1 MPARFDPNEFPIASK
16 TTVMLDIAPLP
27 TGPMLQLPVLVA
39 RGREPGKTVVV
50 LGGVHGDE
58 YEGMAAT
65 REVYRELDPQEMRG
79 TFIGVPVVNPPAFAT
94 HTRTSPLDG
103 QNMAR
108 VFPGRADGT
117 ISEQIA
123 HQLLTQVLKQADFLI
138 DLHSSGSYMSMPLL
152 IGYFHGDTEAGR
164 VSHEAALRFGLPVVW
179 GHEGTSEGRTL
190 SEPHKWGVPW
200 LYTESPSGGWLHSD
214 VAAQYAD
221 GVFNVM
227 RYLGILPGEAP
238 AITPTARTR
247 RRRRYRQESRRSCQ
261 RLSRAN
267 RRHPDRGGSRRS
279 ARRDRRPRRRN
290 ARRNPRP
297 ILRHPH
303 APPRNRQRHRG
314 RPGVS
319 PDVGVDL

>member
-1 MPARFDPNEFPIASK
+1 MPARFDPTNLPVASK

-27 TGPMLQLPVLVA
+27 TGPMLELPILAA
-39 RGREPGKTVVV
+39 RGREPGKTIVV

-58 YEGMAAT
+58 YEGMAAV
-65 REVYRELDPQEMRG
+65 REVYRELDPWELRG

-94 HTRTSPLDG
+94 HTRVSPLDG

-117 ISEQIA
+117 TSERIA
-123 HQLLTQVLKQADFLI
+123 HQLLTQVLKHADFLI

-152 IGYFHGDTEAGR
+152 AGYFHGDSEQGR
-164 VSHEAALRFGLPVVW
+164 ISREAALRFGLTTIW

-214 VAAQYAD
+214 VAALYAD

-227 RYLGILPGEAP
+227 RYLDILPGDAP
-238 AITPTARTR
+238 VIAPQHEFVGEGDTDKSLTAPVSGFLVPTVELMTEVELGDLLGVIEDLAGETLAEIRAPSSGTLMLR
-247 RRRRYRQESRRSCQ
+247 RETASVI
-261 RLSRAN
+261 A
-267 RRHPDRGGSRRS
+267 G
-279 ARRDRRPRRRN
+279 
-290 ARRNPRP
+290 
-297 ILRHPH
+297 
-303 APPRNRQRHRG
+303 
-314 RPGVS
+314 
-319 PDVGVDL
+319 DLAFLLT